1 MKFIKRLFIFTL
13 ICMILGVSTIFGF
26 YYYVKPE
33 LPDVATLRDVKLQTP
48 MQVFSQDGKL
58 ISQFGEKRRNP
69 VTYDEIPR
77 HLVEALIATE
87 DSRFYEHPGI
97 DPIGITRAALVVA
110 MSGSAKQGASTIT
123 QQLARNFFLS
133 NEKKIM
139 RKIKEIFIA
148 IHIEQLLSKEEIM
161 ELYVNKIFLGH
172 RSYGFGAAARVYF
185 GKDLPELTLSEIA
198 TLAGMPKAPST
209 MNPIYSIE
217 RATHRRNVV
226 LRRMLDEKY
235 ITQAE
240 FDEARSETLIS
251 KYHGAEIEL
260 SAPYVAEVARA
271 WMVERYGEAAYTS
284 GMKVYTTVDSKL
296 QKAANQAAIKNL
308 LGYDERH
315 GYRGA
320 EKVLWQTAQSAWD
333 QEQIVKHLKS
343 QPTYGDLVPAVVTA
357 VDSKSAQVW
366 VKNQGEGTI
375 EWQGMNWARKFL
387 TDNRQGPA
395 PSQAKEI
402 LAVGEQVWV
411 RHEAIT
417 GDEVS
422 EEPTEESAEA
432 KSETPVEW
440 RLSQVPN
447 ANTAFVA
454 MNPNNGAVLSMV
466 GGFNFVH
473 NKFNRATQS
482 IRQVGSGIKPFIYS
496 AAIDKGLTLASL
508 INDAPINQWD
518 KSQGTAWRPKNS
530 PPTYVGPTRLR
541 IGLAQSKNVMAVRVL
556 REVGLD
562 DTRNYLTR
570 FGFDIDEVPRSETI
584 ALGAGSLTPM
594 KVAQGYSV
602 FANGGYYVEP
612 FYISRIETPYGETEF
627 EATPKVVCKDNC
639 DHKVATDPM
648 ADEFAEQDVD
658 AKVQYAPQVISEQN
672 AFLVREMMYS
682 NIWGG
687 GDWSAGTGWNGTG
700 WRAQPLKRRDIGGKT
715 GTTNDSKDTW
725 YSGYGPGMVATV
737 WVGFDNHNR
746 NLGRTKANSNLGKS
760 QITGAEAGAKTAEP
774 AWVDFMGTA
783 LAGVPAERKEIPEN
797 IVRVRID
804 RETGLLTNKFDS
816 SSMFEYF
823 EKGTEPTEYITERF
837 NDDIYST
844 SSGEAVEELF

>member
-33 LPDVATLRDVKLQTP
+33 LPDVATLRDVELQTP

-185 GKDLPELTLSEIA
+185 GKDLPELTLSELA

-209 MNPIYSIE
+209 MNPIYSVE
-217 RATHRRNVV
+217 RATNRRNVV

-235 ITQAE
+235 ITQSE
-240 FDEARSETLIS
+240 YDDARSEELIS

-284 GMKVYTTVDSKL
+284 GMKVYTTVNSKL

-333 QEQIVKHLKS
+333 QKQIVKHLKS

-366 VKNQGEGTI
+366 VKNQDEGTI

-411 RHEAIT
+411 RHEAVT

-422 EEPTEESAEA
+422 EEPTEETTTEP
-432 KSETPVEW
+432 ETPVVW

-496 AAIDKGLTLASL
+496 AAIEKGLTLASL

-612 FYISRIETPYGETEF
+612 FYISRIETPFGETEF
-627 EATPKVVCKDNC
+627 QATPKVVCKDDC
-639 DHKVATDPM
+639 QQPMTSDSM

-658 AKVQYAPQVISEQN
+658 AQVQYAPQVITEQN

-746 NLGRTKANSNLGKS
+746 NLGRTKANSNLGKN

-783 LAGVPAERKEIPEN
+783 LAGVPAQRKELPEN

>member
-1 MKFIKRLFIFTL
+1 
-13 ICMILGVSTIFGF
+13 MILGVSTIFGF

-422 EEPTEESAEA
+422 EEPTEEATTDT
-432 KSETPVEW
+432 ETPVEW

-612 FYISRIETPYGETEF
+612 FYISRIETPFGETEF